1 MSNEAKRCA
10 IDAAVERNSSLPEP
24 GDFRRWIAAILTAYE
39 SVYRRYFLGPCVTG
53 MTASRGYFALFRFW
67 R

>member
-53 MTASRGYFALFRFW
+53 MAC
-67 R
+67 